1 MQKLGPIGQC
11 LEVATECNF
20 YCQWYM
26 EKCITI
32 GLVGDRDQVRRG
44 SASLDIQL
52 QFFALPLLFHRDDQL
67 EKDLKIQN

>member
-1 MQKLGPIGQC
+1 MERNEFKLARALP
-11 LEVATECNF
+11 N
-20 YCQWYM
+20 
-26 EKCITI
+26 I

-67 EKDLKIQN
+67 ENDLKIQN